1 LSLTLVFMG
10 TPDFSV
16 PILDA
21 LIDAGHRVAAVYS
34 QPPRP
39 AGRGHKPHPTPV
51 AAFAESR
58 ALPLQTPVS
67 LRSSEQQSIFESF
80 AADAAVVAAYGLIL
94 PPSILTMPKRGCLN
108 VHASLLPRWR
118 GAAPI
123 ERAIEAGDPVSGVTI
138 MQMDAGLDTGATLL
152 RQCVPITAAM
162 TAGDLR
168 DRLSGVGA
176 ELMVT
181 ALAALEQ
188 GMLTATPQP
197 AAGVTY
203 AAKLKKQ
210 ESQCDW
216 RRPADELERRLR
228 AFTPGPGLWFEHR
241 GERCKVVRA
250 SVQPGQAAPGEV
262 LDDAMTV
269 ACGQAALRLEIIQR
283 AGRAAMPADVFLR
296 GFPIAA
302 GERLSV
308 PCPATN

>member
-1 LSLTLVFMG
+1 MFMG
-10 TPDFSV
+10 TPDFAV

-21 LIDAGHRVAAVYS
+21 LIAAGHRVAAVYS

-39 AGRGHKPHPTPV
+39 AGRGQKLSPTPV
-51 AAFAESR
+51 AAFAESH

-67 LRSSEQQSIFESF
+67 LRASEQQAIFEGF

-94 PPSILTMPKRGCLN
+94 PPEILAAPKRGCLN

-123 ERAIEAGDPVSGVTI
+123 ERAIEAGDSESGVTI

-152 RQCVPITAAM
+152 QRSVPITAPM

-168 DRLSGVGA
+168 DRLSVVGA
-176 ELMVT
+176 DLMVA

-203 AAKLKKQ
+203 AAKVKKQ
-210 ESQCDW
+210 EGQCDW
-216 RRPADELERRLR
+216 RRPADQLERQLR

-241 GERCKVVRA
+241 GERCKVMRA
-250 SVQPGQAAPGEV
+250 SVQPGQAVPGQV
-262 LDDAMTV
+262 LDGALTV
-269 ACGQAALRLEIIQR
+269 ACGQAALRLEMIQR
-283 AGRAAMPADVFLR
+283 AGRAPMSADAFLR
-296 GFPIAA
+296 GFPIAV

-308 PCPATN
+308 PCPAIN